1 MSKKNNEQT
10 LMEFLKEQGLEDKL
24 KEFKQKKEEEENDP
38 NVMTVKQVVDEL
50 NAYFKKDDW
59 NVQKVR
65 RYIRENKLETMN
77 KEIVE
82 KEKNSRIGYRIDRK
96 VFNAFRTFIQK
107 SKWDLKIEMDKL
119 LDDNIGLEKKIKELN
134 DEIKRLKEEK
144 ETK

>member
-1 MSKKNNEQT
+1 MSKKVDEKTLLAFLEQ
-10 LMEFLKEQGLEDKL
+10 QGLMDNY
-24 KEFKQKKEEEENDP
+24 KEFKEKEEEKENDP
-38 NVMTVKQVVDEL
+38 NIMTVKQVADEL
-50 NAYFKKDDW
+50 NEFFKKDDW

-96 VFNAFRTFIQK
+96 VFNTFRTFIQK

-119 LDDNIGLEKKIKELN
+119 LDDNMLLEKKIKELN

>member
-1 MSKKNNEQT
+1 MSKKMNEQT

-38 NVMTVKQVVDEL
+38 NIMTVKQVVDEL

-82 KEKNSRIGYRIDRK
+82 KEKNSRIGYRIERR
-96 VFNAFRTFIQK
+96 VFNTFRTFIQK

-119 LDDNIGLEKKIKELN
+119 LDDNIKLEKKIKELN
-134 DEIKRLKEEK
+134 DEIKRLKEDK
-144 ETK
+144 